1 MPLSPGCFLTWRQ
14 DGALRAMSILEG
26 PDESS
31 SSRQLPGGAASKAV
45 PPPPPAGSPAA
56 APLRRSAGGAGPS
69 SRAFSLVFLLIK
81 KIGKFNF
88 LSSVTLNI
96 FYLSDGK
103 SGMSQVLNKYLLL
116 QVKTLVFNR
125 EINWFSPVHYTS

>member
-1 MPLSPGCFLTWRQ
+1 MEGPAAGSSLAGQLPKLALLLLLPRAPQLQRPS
-14 DGALRAMSILEG
+14 DGALAGLVPVLEH
-26 PDESS
+26 SVWS
-31 SSRQLPGGAASKAV
+31 
-45 PPPPPAGSPAA
+45 
-56 APLRRSAGGAGPS
+56 
-69 SRAFSLVFLLIK
+69 FFLLK
-81 KIGKFNF
+81 KIGKFKF

-116 QVKTLVFNR
+116 QVKTLVFNH